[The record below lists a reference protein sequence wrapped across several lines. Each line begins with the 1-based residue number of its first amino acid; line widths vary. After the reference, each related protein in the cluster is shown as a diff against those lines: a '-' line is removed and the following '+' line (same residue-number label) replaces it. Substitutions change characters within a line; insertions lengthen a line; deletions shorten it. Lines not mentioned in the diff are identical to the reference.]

1 MALVRWTSASAVGVI
16 TAAAP
21 MSGCTSSARS
31 SRMRCARARTR
42 RHTRDAR
49 TSQQE
54 RDERADGGRERER
67 EPRVFISRIGGGSSG
82 SSFAC
87 AQSAMAVHHVAASF
101 SPCPHPF
108 PSLSPLSLS
117 LSLSSLCAPPSVC
130 ARVTDLSMLF
140 ALSSPY
146 PSHPPSSSWS
156 PSSGPY
162 RRPSPRCSAPRPTS
176 ASSSTTLTRCSC
188 VRRGLDPLSSLS
200 PTPTPRPPI
209 TACGWSRV
217 ALPPRPCPCPC
228 TSSSLRPTQTL
239 ADRPRHRPSPTP
251 PYPPLPSRILTPPLP
266 QVTLD

>member
-1 MALVRWTSASAVGVI
+1 VPQKSCANRPSHFGALSLALALACSRSLSHASTSLHPCLPSSFPRPASPPRRVLQPRSSSSTVSSQS

-117 LSLSSLCAPPSVC
+117 LSPLSLCAPPSVC
-130 ARVTDLSMLF
+130 ARVTDLAMLF

-146 PSHPPSSSWS
+146 PSHPPSSSW
-156 PSSGPY
+156 
-162 RRPSPRCSAPRPTS
+162 
-176 ASSSTTLTRCSC
+176 
-188 VRRGLDPLSSLS
+188 
-200 PTPTPRPPI
+200 
-209 TACGWSRV
+209 
-217 ALPPRPCPCPC
+217 
-228 TSSSLRPTQTL
+228 
-239 ADRPRHRPSPTP
+239 
-251 PYPPLPSRILTPPLP
+251 
-266 QVTLD
+266 